1 MHNFLCC
8 CFCTFRISSMLL
20 MSLNCVDRLVLYY
33 CFLQSILYFWKLKN
47 QINVIQKKKRFVKV
61 HLFKK
66 FIYTNFIESYC
77 ERVMLLLNKL
87 IFTMNLMATANHS
100 DNKTKL
106 MVFSKSS
113 GFDFRLRDSLRNS
126 K

>member
-1 MHNFLCC
+1 M
-8 CFCTFRISSMLL
+8 
-20 MSLNCVDRLVLYY
+20 
-33 CFLQSILYFWKLKN
+33 
-47 QINVIQKKKRFVKV
+47 NVIQKEKRFVKV
-61 HLFKK
+61 HLYKN
-66 FIYTNFIESYC
+66 IHYY

-106 MVFSKSS
+106 IVFTKRS
-113 GFDFRLRDSLRNS
+113 GFDFRLRNYLRNS

>member
-1 MHNFLCC
+1 M
-8 CFCTFRISSMLL
+8 
-20 MSLNCVDRLVLYY
+20 
-33 CFLQSILYFWKLKN
+33 
-47 QINVIQKKKRFVKV
+47 NVIQKEKRFVKV
-61 HLFKK
+61 HLYKNNH
-66 FIYTNFIESYC
+66 YY

-106 MVFSKSS
+106 IVFTKSS
-113 GFDFRLRDSLRNS
+113 GFDFRLRDSLRTS

>member
-1 MHNFLCC
+1 M
-8 CFCTFRISSMLL
+8 
-20 MSLNCVDRLVLYY
+20 
-33 CFLQSILYFWKLKN
+33 
-47 QINVIQKKKRFVKV
+47 NVIQKEKRFVKV
-61 HLFKK
+61 HLYKNNH
-66 FIYTNFIESYC
+66 YY

-106 MVFSKSS
+106 IVFTKSS
-113 GFDFRLRDSLRNS
+113 GFDFRLRNYLRNS